1 MHIKK
6 YTIAAFIL
14 IVIVGWYVYSFVT
27 QESASISF
35 FGLTLPSMPIAILV
49 IIPLTILYI
58 ASVIHM
64 LFYSLIG
71 ALKLRKHEKDHDRII
86 DSIVDAYLGKE
97 NRSNSFKTDKY
108 KLLGYLVDNAIIFPT
123 EDFDFEV
130 DNKKINDVLSAINSI
145 KKGEVVDLR
154 RYSLPYSNTYVIQN
168 DRNRYKKAAIS
179 AEDILSGV
187 NKFDISL
194 RKEVYVDFVKTAP
207 LNAIEKYKNAITK
220 EALLAILS
228 RINADTK
235 TLVISN
241 DSLISLFKDLKLTS
255 EDYIEASKKLSRAM
269 LPEQRIKLFET
280 LSNENDAAT
289 EAYLFT
295 LFDLEML
302 TPAKEILDI
311 SQPNEYAHFKAYSS
325 LRECGKHFDINL
337 FI

>member
-14 IVIVGWYVYSFVT
+14 IVVVGWYVYAFVT
-27 QESASISF
+27 QESASIEF
-35 FGLTLPSMPIAILV
+35 FGLALPSMPIAVLV

-71 ALKLRKHEKDHDRII
+71 ALKLRKHEKDHDRIV

-97 NRSNSFKTDKY
+97 NRSSSFKTDKY
-108 KLLGYLVDNAIIFPT
+108 KLLGYLVDNATIFPT

-130 DNKKINDVLSAINSI
+130 DNKKINDVLTAINSI

-154 RYSLPYSNTYVIQN
+154 RYSLPPSNAYVIQN
-168 DRNRYKKAAIS
+168 DRNKYKKAAIS

-194 RKEVYVDFVKTAP
+194 RKEVYVDFVKTAS
-207 LNAIEKYKNAITK
+207 LNAIEKYKNALTK
-220 EALLAILS
+220 ESLFVILS

>member
-14 IVIVGWYVYSFVT
+14 IVVVGWYVYSFVT

-35 FGLTLPSMPIAILV
+35 FGLTLPSMPIAVLV

-71 ALKLRKHEKDHDRII
+71 ALKLRKHEKDHDRIV

-97 NRSNSFKTDKY
+97 NRSSSFKTDKY
-108 KLLGYLVDNAIIFPT
+108 KLLGYLVDNATIFPT

-145 KKGEVVDLR
+145 KKGEIVDLR
-154 RYSLPYSNTYVIQN
+154 RYSLAPSNAYVIQN

-207 LNAIEKYKNAITK
+207 LNAIEKYKNALTK
-220 EALLAILS
+220 EALFAILA

-269 LPEQRIKLFET
+269 LPEQRIKLFDT
-280 LSNENDAAT
+280 LSNENDVAT

>member
-14 IVIVGWYVYSFVT
+14 IVMVGWYVYAFVT
-27 QESASISF
+27 QESASIAF
-35 FGLTLPSMPIAILV
+35 FGLTLPSMPIAVLV

-71 ALKLRKHEKDHDRII
+71 ALKLRKHEKDHDRIV

-97 NRSNSFKTDKY
+97 NRSSSFKTDKY
-108 KLLGYLVDNAIIFPT
+108 KLLGNLVDHATIFPT

-130 DNKKINDVLSAINSI
+130 DNKKINDVLTAINSI

-154 RYSLPYSNTYVIQN
+154 RYSLPPSNAYVVQN
-168 DRNRYKKAAIS
+168 DRNRYKKGTIS
-179 AEDILSGV
+179 AEDILSGQ

-207 LNAIEKYKNAITK
+207 LNAIEKYKNALTK
-220 EALLAILS
+220 ESLFVILS

-235 TLVISN
+235 TLVVSN
-241 DSLISLFKDLKLTS
+241 ESLISLFKDLKLTS
-255 EDYIEASKKLSRAM
+255 VDYIEASKKLSRAM

-280 LSNENDAAT
+280 LSNEDDAAT

-311 SQPNEYAHFKAYSS
+311 SQPDEYAHFKAYSS

>member
-14 IVIVGWYVYSFVT
+14 IVAVGWYVYAFVT
-27 QESASISF
+27 QESASIGF
-35 FGLTLPSMPIAILV
+35 FGLALPSMPIAVLV

-58 ASVIHM
+58 ASVVHM
-64 LFYSLIG
+64 LFYSLIS
-71 ALKLRKHEKDHDRII
+71 ALRLRKHEKDHDRIV
-86 DSIVDAYLGKE
+86 DSMVDAYLGKE
-97 NRSNSFKTDKY
+97 NRSSSFKTEKY
-108 KLLGYLVDNAIIFPT
+108 KLLGYLVDNATLVPT

-130 DNKKINDVLSAINSI
+130 ENKKINDVLTAINGI

-154 RYSLPYSNTYVIQN
+154 RYSLPPSNAYVIQN

-179 AEDILSGV
+179 AEEILVGV

-207 LNAIEKYKNAITK
+207 LNAIEKHKNALTK
-220 EALLAILS
+220 ESLFVILS
-228 RINADTK
+228 RVNADVK
-235 TLVISN
+235 TLVMSN
-241 DSLISLFKDLKLTS
+241 ESLISLFKDLKLTS
-255 EDYIEASKKLSRAM
+255 KEYIEASKKLSKAM

-302 TPAKEILDI
+302 TSAKEILDI